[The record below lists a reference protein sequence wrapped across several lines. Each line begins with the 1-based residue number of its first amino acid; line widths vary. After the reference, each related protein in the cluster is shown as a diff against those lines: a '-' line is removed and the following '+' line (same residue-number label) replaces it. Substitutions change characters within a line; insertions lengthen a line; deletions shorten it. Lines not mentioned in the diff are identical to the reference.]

1 MKPKTSEL
9 QALRP
14 SLAMRHARC
23 DGANMNPRRTFLLF
37 ALLALLSACSDR
49 KVEPLPPGTVVLA
62 LGDSLTAGY
71 GLTPEQAWPA
81 LLAEKTGW
89 KIINGGV
96 SGDKTGDALARLP
109 SMMDEHAP
117 KLVLVTL
124 GGNDM
129 LRKLPE
135 EQTRGNLARILE
147 LVRGRNAQ
155 PVLVATP
162 RPSIAGAV
170 FQNLSPP
177 PFYAELAKEKQVP
190 LLDKAVPEV
199 LSDPGLKLD
208 QLHPNAEG
216 HRALSGRVFDA
227 LRKLGYVV

>member
-1 MKPKTSEL
+1 MF
-9 QALRP
+9 RP
-14 SLAMRHARC
+14 AFKVFPAV
-23 DGANMNPRRTFLLF
+23 
-37 ALLALLSACSDR
+37 LLAILLAACSAR
-49 KVEPLPPGTVVLA
+49 KAEPLPPGTVVLA
-62 LGDSLTAGY
+62 LGDSITAGY
-71 GLTPEQAWPA
+71 GLAPEQAWPA

-89 KIINGGV
+89 KIVNGGI
-96 SGDKTGDALARLP
+96 SGDKTNDALARLP
-109 SMMDEHAP
+109 ALLDEHAP

-135 EQTRGNLARILE
+135 EQTRANLARILE

-155 PVLVATP
+155 PVLLATP
-162 RPSIAGAV
+162 KPSIAGVV

-177 PFYAELAKEKQVP
+177 PFYAEIAKERKVP
-190 LLDKAVPEV
+190 LIADAIAEV

-216 HRALSGRVFDA
+216 HKALAGKAFDA
-227 LRKLGYVV
+227 LRQLGYVRPN

>member
-1 MKPKTSEL
+1 MT
-9 QALRP
+9 
-14 SLAMRHARC
+14 
-23 DGANMNPRRTFLLF
+23 PRRAFLL
-37 ALLALLSACSDR
+37 ASLLALLAACSADTAA
-49 KVEPLPPGTVVLA
+49 PLPPGTMVLA

-71 GLTPEQAWPA
+71 GLTTGQAWPA

-89 KIINGGV
+89 QVVNGGV

-109 SMMDEHAP
+109 ALLDEHAP

-147 LVRGRNAQ
+147 LIRSRNAQ
-155 PVLVATP
+155 PVLLATP
-162 RPSIAGAV
+162 KPSVAGVV
-170 FQNLSPP
+170 FQSLSPP
-177 PFYAELAKEKQVP
+177 PFYAEIAKERKVP
-190 LLDKAVPEV
+190 LIADAIPDV
-199 LSDPGLKLD
+199 LSDPDLKLD

-216 HRALSGRVFDA
+216 HQVLAGKAFDA
-227 LRKLGYVV
+227 LRQLGYVRPN

>member
-1 MKPKTSEL
+1 MYRPAFNVF
-9 QALRP
+9 QAI
-14 SLAMRHARC
+14 
-23 DGANMNPRRTFLLF
+23 
-37 ALLALLSACSDR
+37 LLAILLAACSAR
-49 KVEPLPPGTVVLA
+49 KAEPLPPGTVVLA
-62 LGDSLTAGY
+62 LGDSITAGY
-71 GLTPEQAWPA
+71 GLDPGQAWPA

-89 KIINGGV
+89 KIVNGGI

-109 SMMDEHAP
+109 ALLDEHAP

-147 LVRGRNAQ
+147 LVRGRHAQ
-155 PVLVATP
+155 PVLLATP
-162 RPSIAGAV
+162 KPSIAGVV

-177 PFYAELAKEKQVP
+177 PFYAEIAKERKVP
-190 LLDKAVPEV
+190 LIADAIAEV
-199 LSDPGLKLD
+199 LSDPALKLD

-216 HRALSGRVFDA
+216 HKVLAGKAFDA
-227 LRKLGYVV
+227 LRQLGYVRPN

>member
-1 MKPKTSEL
+1 MT
-9 QALRP
+9 
-14 SLAMRHARC
+14 
-23 DGANMNPRRTFLLF
+23 PRRAFLL
-37 ALLALLSACSDR
+37 ASLLALLAACSAD
-49 KVEPLPPGTVVLA
+49 KAEPLPPGTMVLA
-62 LGDSLTAGY
+62 LGDSITAGY
-71 GLTPEQAWPA
+71 GLAPEQAWPA

-89 KIINGGV
+89 QVVNGGI

-109 SMMDEHAP
+109 ALLDEHTP

-147 LVRGRNAQ
+147 LIRSRNAQ
-155 PVLVATP
+155 PVLLATP
-162 RPSIAGAV
+162 KPSIAGVV

-177 PFYAELAKEKQVP
+177 PFYAEIAKERKVP
-190 LLDKAVPEV
+190 LIADAIAEV
-199 LSDPGLKLD
+199 LSDPELKLD

-216 HRALSGRVFDA
+216 HKALAGKAFDA
-227 LRKLGYVV
+227 LRQLGYVRPN

>member
-1 MKPKTSEL
+1 MSRP
-9 QALRP
+9 ALRIFATI
-14 SLAMRHARC
+14 LLVAM
-23 DGANMNPRRTFLLF
+23 F
-37 ALLALLSACSDR
+37 AACSAR
-49 KVEPLPPGTVVLA
+49 KAEPLPPGTVVLA

-71 GLTPEQAWPA
+71 GLAPEQAWPA

-89 KIINGGV
+89 QVVNGGV

-109 SMMDEHAP
+109 ALMDEHAP

-155 PVLVATP
+155 PVLLATP
-162 RPSIAGAV
+162 KPSVAGVV

-177 PFYAELAKEKQVP
+177 PFYAEIAQERQVP
-190 LLDKAVPEV
+190 LIAEAIPEV
-199 LSDPGLKLD
+199 LSDPALKLD

-216 HRALSGRVFDA
+216 HQALAGKAFDA
-227 LRKLGYVV
+227 LRKLGYVRPN